1 MAKSSIS
8 SGMAIPEKR
17 THCAIQCAKLSTHTT
32 GNAAQKPQNS
42 FRASEV
48 SVGLHSVYVVKY

>member
-8 SGMAIPEKR
+8 SGVAIPEKR
-17 THCAIQCAKLSTHTT
+17 THCASQCAKLSTHTT

-42 FRASEV
+42 FKASEV